1 MITNRLSIVVLAVLF
16 CSTLL
21 YGQADTTI
29 EHSKLDIESNDD
41 FSSFSMLKDDL
52 SDFNVYFTG
61 ENHLFRT
68 SNYKLQLKM
77 LKYLYK
83 EAGVRHLI
91 LEFGFSRGY
100 LVNQYV
106 QTGDTS
112 VFTILNDYSFE
123 EYSRLYKGLHEF
135 NSSLPEDEKIT
146 VHGVDIERSYT
157 TPIKVLNQLLP
168 HDSVPIHDS
177 IVLNIEVLKSYM
189 GYNDS
194 RYREYNRSRDDE
206 AKKLEYTYK
215 SYSNY
220 FSNQNTV
227 AAMLANFKKHNDKYR
242 DYIGENFE
250 MFSRIMSGME
260 AEVKRQEYE
269 AGNMFHGTIYR
280 EQYMYNQVKALLDT
294 YKGAKI
300 YGQFGRCHTATSDQ
314 DEWCDFY
321 HFKTLASRLGN
332 SKHPDLNG
340 KVLSIATYYPKH
352 YGEQSHVKFVR
363 DLMEKLDIKGPGL
376 TLIKNNGDTASFGE
390 LIGKFDYVIV
400 NNYALDEEGELD
412 GEDGDEEADKN
423 YAYGKSFFVE
433 FTGDISYY
441 YYNTKQLNSA
451 LSNAGFG
458 EYSGL
463 MRTFGGSFTIM
474 EDYWTFVRYKFDYL
488 PSSQLMK
495 DDTVSL
501 NLGGW
506 SHRFHYGLESS
517 ASTRFNVSPYG
528 GIAVSKFELDL
539 WDGTYTQ
546 NSDGLFETTQK
557 NESTYINYGVMLD
570 AGIDMR
576 YNISIFTIGASL
588 GYQFDM
594 SNKKWRVDGAR
605 SDASPSFSHSAPYA
619 SISLG
624 LSFGY

>member
-1 MITNRLSIVVLAVLF
+1 MSNNRIILLILMIASIP
-16 CSTLL
+16 SLL
-21 YGQADTTI
+21 YGQTDTTI
-29 EHSKLDIESNDD
+29 EYSKLDIESNDD
-41 FSSFSMLKDDL
+41 FSSFAMLKDDL
-52 SDFNVYFTG
+52 PEYNVFFTG

-100 LVNQYV
+100 LVDQYV

-123 EYSRLYKGLHEF
+123 EYSRLYKGLYEF
-135 NSSLPEDEKIT
+135 NQSLPEGEKIK

-168 HDSVPIHDS
+168 ADSVPIHDS
-177 IVLNIEVLKSYM
+177 IVLNIEVLKSFM

-194 RYREYNRSRDDE
+194 RYREFNRSRDDE
-206 AKKLEYTYK
+206 SKKLEYTYK

-227 AAMLANFKKHNDKYR
+227 AAMLANFKKHNEKYR
-242 DYIGENFE
+242 AYIGDNFE

-260 AEVKRQEYE
+260 AEVIRQEYE
-269 AGNMFHGTIYR
+269 VGNMFHGTIYR
-280 EQYMYNQVKALLDT
+280 EQYMYKQVEALLDE

-340 KVLSIATYYPKH
+340 KVMSIATYYPKH
-352 YGEQSHVKFVR
+352 YGEQSHVSFVR
-363 DLMEKLDIKGPGL
+363 DLMTILDIKGPGL
-376 TLIKNNGDTASFGE
+376 TLIKNNGDTTSFGE

-400 NNYALDEEGELD
+400 NNYALDEEGDLD
-412 GEDGDEEADKN
+412 NEEDDEEDDKSSS
-423 YAYGKSFFVE
+423 YGRTFFTE

-441 YYNTKQLNSA
+441 YYSTKQLNSA
-451 LSNAGFG
+451 LENVGFSG
-458 EYSGL
+458 YDGL
-463 MRTFGGSFTIM
+463 MRTYGGSFTII
-474 EDYWTFVRYKFDYL
+474 EDFWTFARFKFDYL
-488 PSSQLMK
+488 PSTQLMK
-495 DDTVSL
+495 DDTISL

-506 SHRFHYGLESS
+506 SQRFHYGLESS

-528 GIAVSKFELDL
+528 GFGVSMFKLDL
-539 WDGTYTQ
+539 WDGTYSQ
-546 NSDGLFETTQK
+546 SSDGLFETTQK
-557 NESTYINYGVMLD
+557 NESAYTNWGVFLD